1 LAAQQPEIGEL
12 TAQPV
17 DTVLERFARMPD
29 VSIDY
34 GIMEKASDVL
44 VIPLGAYWNDIG
56 SWDAIYD
63 VLGKDG
69 AGNAVKG
76 DCINI
81 GCTNTLILSHK
92 HLVAGIGLEDM
103 LVVETA
109 DAILVAK
116 KGESQKVKEVVARL
130 KAQGR
135 REANEHLTDYRPWG
149 SYTILG
155 EGPDYKIKR
164 IVVNPG
170 QILSLQMH
178 HHRSEHWVVVSG
190 TALVTIGDQ
199 EQLVCDNES
208 VFVPQTVKHRL
219 ANNGKYRWCS
229 SKCRAD
235 AIWAKT
241 ISYASRTFTAGA
253 GVDKHR
259 DA

>member
-1 LAAQQPEIGEL
+1 
-12 TAQPV
+12 
-17 DTVLERFARMPD
+17 
-29 VSIDY
+29 
-34 GIMEKASDVL
+34 MEKADDVL
-44 VIPLGAYWNDIG
+44 VIPLTAYWNDIG

-81 GCTNTLILSHK
+81 GCTNTLMLSHK

-116 KGESQKVKEVVARL
+116 KGESQKVKEVVAQL
-130 KAQGR
+130 KVQGR
-135 REANEHLTDYRPWG
+135 REASEHLTDYRPWG
-149 SYTILG
+149 RYTILG

-178 HHRSEHWVVVSG
+178 HHRAEHWIVVKG
-190 TALVTIGDQ
+190 TGKITRGD
-199 EQLVCDNES
+199 E
-208 VFVPQTVKHRL
+208 VFILSENQSTYIPLGVVHRL
-219 ANNGKYRWCS
+219 ENPGKFPLELIEVQSGSYLGEDDIVRLEDVYGRVANAEEQAGKS
-229 SKCRAD
+229 
-235 AIWAKT
+235 
-241 ISYASRTFTAGA
+241 
-253 GVDKHR
+253 
-259 DA
+259 